1 MQFHRNIYL
10 AHYATVVISF
20 FVRHDEK
27 MRAAIAIS
35 LSRTERR
42 ILRRWASGVNGRL
55 AQRASIVLLAAAGLQ
70 NKQIAAELGT
80 DEQTVSRWRSRFS
93 SKRNAGIENEA
104 NRSGRK
110 RLARE
115 RLAGKILRMA
125 RHRTNRLGPLSIR
138 SLAKTLGVNH
148 MLVYR
153 VLRENGR
160 VTERT

>member
-10 AHYATVVISF
+10 AHYATVDVTF

-27 MRAAIAIS
+27 MRAAIVIS
-35 LSRTERR
+35 LSRTERQ
-42 ILRRWASGVNGRL
+42 ILRRWASGVNSRL
-55 AQRASIVLLAAAGLQ
+55 AQRARIVLLAADGLQ

-93 SKRNAGIENEA
+93 SKRNAGIEHEA
-104 NRSGRK
+104 HRSGRK

-125 RHRTNRLGPLSIR
+125 KHRESSQYPWSART
-138 SLAKTLGVNH
+138 LAKTLGVNH

-153 VLRENGR
+153 VLKENGR
-160 VTERT
+160 FNGRT